1 MKIYLKNYKK
11 KRGLP
16 VASFLEELFH
26 KEYGFPATY
35 FNKECTIKQCSR
47 GKNRSI
53 DDVMCLIKTYYPSKT
68 YKHIF
73 EQFRIYL
80 EKVNDIN
87 DEDHK
92 YSNALILC
100 NDIEKWV
107 FGYSWRNTDK
117 LFCGDYMNSSR
128 KTSEGLGKYTY
139 DIFIKKLG
147 YTDKEINL

>member
-1 MKIYLKNYKK
+1 MGIYLKNYKK
-11 KRGLP
+11 KRGLS

-26 KEYGFPATY
+26 KKYGFPTTY
-35 FNKECTIKQCSR
+35 HDKECTKIQCSR

-80 EKVNDIN
+80 EKVNDVN
-87 DEDHK
+87 DDK
-92 YSNALILC
+92 YLNALILC

-107 FGYSWRNTDK
+107 FGYSWSNTDK
-117 LFCGDYMNSSR
+117 LFCGDYRHSSESTD
-128 KTSEGLGKYTY
+128 KGLGKYTY
-139 DIFIKKLG
+139 DIFMKKLG

>member
-11 KRGLP
+11 KRGLS
-16 VASFLEELFH
+16 VASFLEKLFH

-35 FNKECTIKQCSR
+35 HDKECTKIQCSR

-87 DEDHK
+87 DDE
-92 YSNALILC
+92 YSYKIFHVFYIL
-100 NDIEKWV
+100 
-107 FGYSWRNTDK
+107 
-117 LFCGDYMNSSR
+117 
-128 KTSEGLGKYTY
+128 
-139 DIFIKKLG
+139 
-147 YTDKEINL
+147 

>member
-11 KRGLP
+11 KRGLS

-26 KEYGFPATY
+26 KEYSFPTTY
-35 FNKECTIKQCSR
+35 HDKECTKIQCSR

-80 EKVNDIN
+80 EKVNDVN
-87 DEDHK
+87 DDE
-92 YSNALILC
+92 YLNALILC
-100 NDIEKWV
+100 YDIGKWV
-107 FGYSWRNTDK
+107 FGYSWSNTDK
-117 LFCGDYMNSSR
+117 LFCGDYRNSSEN
-128 KTSEGLGKYTY
+128 TDEGLGKYTY
-139 DIFIKKLG
+139 DLFMKKLG

>member
-1 MKIYLKNYKK
+1 M
-11 KRGLP
+11 
-16 VASFLEELFH
+16 ASFLEELFH
-26 KEYGFPATY
+26 KEYGFPTTY
-35 FNKECTIKQCSR
+35 CDKKCTKIQCYR

-80 EKVNDIN
+80 EKVNIDK
-87 DEDHK
+87 DGE

-100 NDIEKWV
+100 DDIEKWV
-107 FGYSWRNTDK
+107 FGYRWSYSDK
-117 LFCGDYMNSSR
+117 LFCGDYLNSPR
-128 KTSEGLGKYTY
+128 KTDKGLGKYTY
-139 DIFIKKLG
+139 DIFMKKLG

>member
-1 MKIYLKNYKK
+1 MKIYLKNYVK

-26 KEYGFPATY
+26 KQYGFPATY
-35 FNKECTIKQCSR
+35 CDKECTKIQCSR

-53 DDVMCLIKTYYPSKT
+53 DDVMCLIKTYYPNKT

-80 EKVNDIN
+80 EKVNNVN
-87 DEDHK
+87 DDEC
-92 YSNALILC
+92 SNTLILC

-107 FGYSWRNTDK
+107 FGYRWNCPDK
-117 LFCGDYMNSSR
+117 LFCGDYRNSSEE
-128 KTSEGLGKYTY
+128 TDEGLGKYNY
-139 DIFIKKLG
+139 DIFMKKLG

>member
-1 MKIYLKNYKK
+1 MKIYLKNYVK

-26 KEYGFPATY
+26 KHYGFPTTY
-35 FNKECTIKQCSR
+35 SDKECTKIQCSR

-80 EKVNDIN
+80 EKVNI
-87 DEDHK
+87 DEDGE

-107 FGYSWRNTDK
+107 FGYSWANTDK
-117 LFCGDYMNSSR
+117 LFCGDYRHSSQS
-128 KTSEGLGKYTY
+128 TDEGLGKYTY
-139 DIFIKKLG
+139 DIFMKKLG